1 MDSINGAIY
10 CKEQPLFEEYFPK
23 KDFFQIF
30 YNKGTR
36 CMVFRQKKT
45 VFQISVDNQ
54 NISKMN
60 IPYEG
65 PIYDLQIHKK
75 ERYMAYSIAHN
86 LLSIVHLKGQE
97 GKENKLKTSKDDKM
111 DPIIHF
117 EWIYGSQRNVDFVLC
132 KQSGLVLYKLDH
144 DKHQLKE
151 QKIIALDIS
160 ACWFD
165 PINEVLCCAN
175 TYEDGKIYPFYFN
188 EKRQSFKY
196 RGVDFKVESSK
207 KDLGV
212 EKTKS
217 QSSVIN
223 FFTKQLNKLQSKFDI
238 VNFVTIGDN
247 RNKELTLIPRDPDVC
262 HKISLVVLYGKTF
275 LVYLNPY
282 YNKIFLY
289 QLSYEKVTLCE
300 FNIVSPS
307 ETGIRFSVA
316 DNLLII
322 HSTTENLSLVY
333 DIRSRTSAYQIGP
346 PQCLE
351 IRQDRN
357 FSRKNTIILA
367 MLKSRNEQED
377 DEEEEEE
384 QTTDNERQAQSV
396 KEDPRL
402 SEQINNQQGIQQSGQ
417 VYRHTENPQLLSQ
430 NSHHN
435 DHHHNHQQQNHHHHN
450 NNYNKSGR
458 KQSAAVRAAKHPDLN
473 KQTSNQEF
481 SHNNQTGQKK
491 KSNNEY
497 ISYQT
502 QESTST
508 NIFDDIKQPQ
518 QNDLM
523 NKSVEVNI
531 LDQGTKDIST
541 LGNLNDESHFN
552 LSPQRKKQS
561 LLLEED
567 VQATAQ
573 DQQESQAQQ
582 QYQTNQFNFIDDT
595 KEISYISNQ
604 NNEGNTNNQQQNEND
619 TFEKDLDLLNFNTTN
634 LQTTN
639 EQTEKVWDS
648 LVKADDKY
656 KQNNYNI
663 FDQTGT
669 DSTEQKSQ
677 NNNPINLLDD
687 EQQDQTIQSKMV
699 QSQIISSQNPDQH
712 LNEQQQQG
720 EYDQNQIVFI
730 EKPENYLKIE
740 NKGQIYQLDKNVF
753 TEDEF
758 IINCK
763 ERKFYTILVDINRI
777 EKLATD
783 EIEGFNVIIRRANS
797 KQYGLQHLRQLFLKN
812 KDIRYFGQVF
822 NQILSNYKKKYSSK
836 TSISLI
842 DIKKTIKKSIQ
853 FQTESKPYE
862 VIDTGDLYYL
872 FFLHLYTNQQTNK
885 SYLTDILSEYIKQS
899 TELEI
904 PVESKFQNLLAKL
917 LIEQQK
923 FNTFLFFV
931 QYRIITDNEDL
942 AQILISINQ
951 NNVFKQGF
959 QLGLDMLY
967 RLKKYYIIINIL
979 LRRGL
984 FQQAFDFM
992 RKNTVNKINLK
1003 EMIKILLSQKGDM
1016 KIESIIEYFKEIISK
1031 SRGNEKFGFTYQDF
1045 LDELSFQQQ
1054 QIKYYQIYNQVDLI

>member
-36 CMVFRQKKT
+36 CMIFRQKKT
-45 VFQISVDNQ
+45 VFQISIDNQ

-132 KQSGLVLYKLDH
+132 KQSGVVLYKLDH

-151 QKIIALDIS
+151 QKIINLDIS

-165 PINEVLCCAN
+165 PFNEVLCCAN
-175 TYEDGKIYPFYFN
+175 NYEDGKIYPFYFN

-207 KDLGV
+207 KDQGV

-217 QSSVIN
+217 QSSSVIN

-275 LVYLNPY
+275 LAYLNPY

-300 FNIVSPS
+300 FNLVSPS

-333 DIRSRTSAYQIGP
+333 DVRSRTSVYQIGP

-357 FSRKNTIILA
+357 FSRKNTIVLA

-377 DEEEEEE
+377 DEEDEEE
-384 QTTDNERQAQSV
+384 QTVENERYAQSV

-402 SEQINNQQGIQQSGQ
+402 SEQINNQQGNQLTGK
-417 VYRHTENPQLLSQ
+417 VYRQTENPQLLSQ

-435 DHHHNHQQQNHHHHN
+435 EHYNNQHNQQQHHHHHSN
-450 NNYNKSGR
+450 NSNKSGR
-458 KQSAAVRAAKHPDLN
+458 KQSAAVRAVKHPDLS
-473 KQTSNQEF
+473 KQTSNQE
-481 SHNNQTGQKK
+481 SIQSNKINQKTQQNND
-491 KSNNEY
+491 Y

-502 QESTST
+502 QDSTST

-531 LDQGTKDIST
+531 LDQESKDISA
-541 LGNLNDESHFN
+541 LNNINDESHFN

-567 VQATAQ
+567 IAAQ
-573 DQQESQAQQ
+573 DEQTNQAQQ
-582 QYQTNQFNFIDDT
+582 QYQTNQFNFIDQSR
-595 KEISYISNQ
+595 EISYISNQ
-604 NNEGNTNNQQQNEND
+604 NLNNESNSKNQQQNEND

-648 LVKADDKY
+648 LVQADPKY
-656 KQNNYNI
+656 KQSNYNI

-669 DSTEQKSQ
+669 ESIGQQSQ
-677 NNNPINLLDD
+677 NNNPIDLLDD
-687 EQQDQTIQSKMV
+687 DHSNQNIQSKMV
-699 QSQIISSQNPDQH
+699 QSQIISSQQPDQIYS
-712 LNEQQQQG
+712 EQDYV
-720 EYDQNQIVFI
+720 ELT

-753 TEDEF
+753 TEDEL

-763 ERKFYTILVDINRI
+763 ERKFCTILVDINRI

-836 TSISLI
+836 T
-842 DIKKTIKKSIQ
+842 KN
-853 FQTESKPYE
+853 KPYE

-942 AQILISINQ
+942 AQILISMNS
-951 NNVFKQGF
+951 NTVFKQGF

-984 FQQAFDFM
+984 FQQALDFM

-1003 EMIKILLSQKGDM
+1003 EMIKILLSQNGDM
-1016 KIESIIEYFKEIISK
+1016 KIQSIIEYFREIISK

-1054 QIKYYQIYNQVDLI
+1054 QNKYQQMYNQVDLI